1 MKPSSANPDRSICHP
16 TSSDAFE
23 PEVINAPKA
32 ERLWLGARWRSV
44 RSPVRCVQLPKP
56 VGLKRLAVDAPA
68 RLASETLT
76 NRSKLG
82 QITQLHGSTSCG
94 NRPVRR
100 ATPVR
105 PIKSVVC
112 ARLLVARSLT
122 IHVSIGC
129 AWVGRT
135 GRCPQLAQK
144 VSTRL
149 SGCEARSRLRN
160 VRHFGQILSSCPF
173 APGSLTAVPA
183 NIRSRLSQSRHYNSS
198 STQQLPG
205 HAIAGA
211 YQLRG
216 ASKTDDRSGRS
227 STSR

>member
-1 MKPSSANPDRSICHP
+1 MPRRINQGRELLPRENTATLNYLVNHARSGSNSCP
-16 TSSDAFE
+16 ASLT
-23 PEVINAPKA
+23 
-32 ERLWLGARWRSV
+32 LWLIST
-44 RSPVRCVQLPKP
+44 SPLP
-56 VGLKRLAVDAPA
+56 APPFCTRDDCMA
-68 RLASETLT
+68 FRGPPGPAA
-76 NRSKLG
+76 
-82 QITQLHGSTSCG
+82 TSCG
-94 NRPVRR
+94 NRPVRG
-100 ATPVR
+100 AMPLR
-105 PIKSVVC
+105 PTKSVVC

-160 VRHFGQILSSCPF
+160 PTHFGQILSRRPF
-173 APGSLTAVPA
+173 APGSLTTVPA
-183 NIRSRLSQSRHYNSS
+183 NIRSRLSQSHQYNSS
-198 STQQLPG
+198 STQQQPG

-216 ASKTDDRSGRS
+216 ASKTDDRNGRS